1 MATIEPNWEHYRTF
15 LDVMRDGSLSGA
27 ARRLGLTQPT
37 AGRHID
43 TLETALGLAL
53 FTRSQR
59 GLMPTAAAHD
69 LLPHV
74 EAMASSHAALLRSAS
89 AESSEV
95 RGTVRLT
102 ASEIMG
108 TEVLPP
114 LLAGFCAAQRG
125 IVLELSVS
133 NRSQDMLRRDADVAI
148 RMHKPQQDA
157 LVAKRIGSLRI
168 GLFAHRA
175 YLRQFGTPASL
186 SDLSA
191 HRLIGFDRDIHSYR
205 SIGAE
210 ASAISRDQFGFR
222 SDNDIAQ
229 LAALRAGIGIGAC
242 QLSIAARSADLV
254 AVLPRAISFKLEMWL
269 VMHENLRATRRVKLV
284 FDHLAEQLSTYVRAQ
299 PKT

>member
-1 MATIEPNWEHYRTF
+1 MATAEPNWDHYRTF

-37 AGRHID
+37 TGRHID
-43 TLETALGLAL
+43 TLETALGLTL

-59 GLMPTAAAHD
+59 GLLPTAAAHE

-74 EAMASSHAALLRSAS
+74 EAMAASHAALLRSAS
-89 AESSEV
+89 AETGEV

-108 TEVLPP
+108 TEVLPS
-114 LLAGFCAAQRG
+114 LLAGFCAAHRG
-125 IVLELSVS
+125 IVLEMSIS
-133 NRSQDMLRRDADVAI
+133 NRAQDMLRRDADIAV

-157 LVAKRIGSLRI
+157 LVAKRIGTLHI
-168 GLFAHRA
+168 GLFAHRG
-175 YLRQFGTPASL
+175 YLKQFGTPATL
-186 SDLSA
+186 EDLSA
-191 HRLIGFDRDIHSYR
+191 HRLIGFDRDILSYR

-210 ASAISRDQFGFR
+210 SAAISRDQFGFR
-222 SDNDIAQ
+222 SDSDIAQ

-242 QLSIAARSADLV
+242 QLAIAGRSADLI
-254 AVLPRAISFKLEMWL
+254 AVLPRTIAFKLEMWL

-284 FDHLAEQLSTYVRAQ
+284 FDHLAEQLTAYVRA
-299 PKT
+299 